1 MLETMAIIA
10 GVLLVV
16 SPILGFITLQRLIA
30 ARERQVLSQYESIED
45 EE

>member
-1 MLETMAIIA
+1 MIESIAVIA

-16 SPILGFITLQRLIA
+16 SPILGFITLHRLIA
-30 ARERQVLSQYESIED
+30 ARERQVLSQYQLWQD

>member
-1 MLETMAIIA
+1 MIETMATIA

-16 SPILGFITLQRLIA
+16 SPILGFITIYRLIA
-30 ARERQVLSQYESIED
+30 ARERQVLAHYESIEK